1 MGGSGG
7 SIFRSDNTPREVAE
21 RVINAQNSV
30 ASAEFKLE
38 LSQLQAELL
47 ARFNDRDHE
56 KVQEELDKMK
66 AHLEGTI
73 EGTFD
78 FQFGGSV
85 AKHTYVDGLSD
96 VDSLLIISDSGL
108 GELNSAQALE
118 VITKIF
124 KEKMGDLAEV
134 THGQMAVTLTYKD
147 GLELQVLPA
156 LRHDNGTLKVPSS
169 RHPGEWSHINPAN
182 FQAALTR
189 RNQECGGKLVPTI
202 KLAKAILGTFP
213 EAQRL
218 SGYHV
223 ESLAISAFKG
233 YEGER
238 TTTQMLVHFMSKAK
252 ELVLAPV
259 RDSTGQSIHVDSY
272 LGPADSQ
279 ARKSASHLLDRVAKR
294 MLMATMSK
302 SIPQWKD
309 LFGLDG

>member
-7 SIFRSDNTPREVAE
+7 SIFRRDNSPQQVAE
-21 RVINAQNSV
+21 RVIKAQDAV
-30 ASAEFKLE
+30 ASAEFKIE
-38 LSQLQAELL
+38 LGQLQAELL
-47 ARFNDRDHE
+47 AQFNDRDHE
-56 KVQEELDKMK
+56 RIQEELNKMK
-66 AHLEGTI
+66 VHLEGTV
-73 EGTFD
+73 EGMVD

-96 VDSLLIISDSGL
+96 VDSLLIINDSGL
-108 GELNSAQALE
+108 ADMNSAQALDA
-118 VITKIF
+118 VTGILA
-124 KEKMGDLAEV
+124 EKMGDLAEV

-156 LRHDNGTLKVPSS
+156 LRHEETLKVPSS
-169 RHPGEWSHINPAN
+169 RHPGEWSHINPAK
-182 FQAALTR
+182 FQEALRR

-213 EAQRL
+213 EPQRL

-238 TTTQMLVHFMSKAK
+238 TTTQMLSHFMSKAK
-252 ELVLAPV
+252 ELVLAPI

-272 LGPADSQ
+272 LGSADSQ

-294 MLMATMSK
+294 MRTATMSE
-302 SIPQWKD
+302 STAQWKD
-309 LFGLDG
+309 LFGLDV